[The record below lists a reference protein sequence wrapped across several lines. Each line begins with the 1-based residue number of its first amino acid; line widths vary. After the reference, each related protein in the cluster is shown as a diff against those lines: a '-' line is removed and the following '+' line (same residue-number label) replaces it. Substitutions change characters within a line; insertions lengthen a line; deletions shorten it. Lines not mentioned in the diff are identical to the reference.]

1 MAIRQLCHSRV
12 LEMYVYFIIFITPP
26 SNDNSSGIYTSAH
39 SIRLYIIIPN
49 GTHYSANWCKNRVTY
64 HLARVS
70 IMVYFYIKY

>member
-1 MAIRQLCHSRV
+1 MIIQVEYIQVRIQF
-12 LEMYVYFIIFITPP
+12 VYI
-26 SNDNSSGIYTSAH
+26 G
-39 SIRLYIIIPN
+39 IIIPN